1 MVAVRQD
8 KASDRM
14 LVLEERNMITFLL
27 YLLDHDGCRKTDL
40 YRYVNGCPRGS
51 EKMAKLEASGL
62 IELEVIHQKAVFVHL
77 TEKGRDVAERLAGIR
92 DVLDGSL

>member
-1 MVAVRQD
+1 MISVMV
-8 KASDRM
+8 
-14 LVLEERNMITFLL
+14 

-51 EKMAKLEASGL
+51 EKMAKLEACRL

-77 TEKGRDVAERLAGIR
+77 TDKGRDVAERLAGIR
-92 DVLDGSL
+92 DVLNGPS

>member
-1 MVAVRQD
+1 MVAARQD
-8 KASDRM
+8 KSHDSM

-51 EKMAKLEASGL
+51 EKMAKLEACGL

-92 DVLDGSL
+92 EVLNGAS

>member
-1 MVAVRQD
+1 MMVERQD

-14 LVLEERNMITFLL
+14 LVLEERNMISFLL

-51 EKMAKLEASGL
+51 EKTAKLEASGL
-62 IELEVIHQKAVFVHL
+62 IELEVIHEKAVFVHL
-77 TEKGRDVAERLAGIR
+77 TDKGRDVAERLAGIR
-92 DVLDGSL
+92 DVLNGSS